1 MVGNAGAGKSL
12 LANILLKKNRFISK
26 FQAKQV
32 TTVFDEDS
40 IVEKGKELVI
50 IDVPGLLD
58 TDPEVEERN
67 IKQLQEAFKQHNKQ
81 IVMFVFNV
89 NGGGRITPTDL
100 STFVLL
106 FEAYKFNQ
114 QSVIFVVS
122 GVSNEVYSDK
132 EKLRDYESECDD
144 IISGYMFRHFVW
156 SNETVNNM
164 VLVPKFDNFKDGEFS
179 HDSVQAVSVRKNLT
193 EAINESVYHGHIQ
206 SKPIDLS
213 ANAMEKRIRE
223 IKAIIADLGRIQI
236 EQEFFGKIISHVFYP
251 AIEYGKSWGESFQTD
266 EYSTWSVKDKTDALI
281 NRMCAQ
287 NAVAAFTTGLLG
299 QASAVLSVGLTA
311 PMVIT
316 GQMIASVTATASL
329 QVALGSAVATI
340 YGKDPHNPITQFQI
354 IAIMLGGGFAEVLKQ
369 GYGAAGVKQLQQMLR
384 ANIITGANIKW
395 LNSMIY
401 KLMPSLGRHLF
412 VIQGAKIGLVRV
424 ADFLP
429 LIGPLF
435 NGLLDGGLCLA
446 HAKGMDFA
454 LFLGDDGLRAKR
466 WFNVE
471 L

>member
-223 IKAIIADLGRIQI
+223 ITAIIVEIDRLRKDK
-236 EQEFFGKIISHVFYP
+236 EFYGKIISRVFYP
-251 AIEYGKSWGESFQTD
+251 AIEYGKSWGESFQTY

-287 NAVAAFTTGLLG
+287 NALAGLATGLIKQAAFAAPMAITASVAA
-299 QASAVLSVGLTA
+299 QV
-311 PMVIT
+311 
-316 GQMIASVTATASL
+316 SL

-369 GYGAAGVKQLQQMLR
+369 QYGAAGVRKLQQMLR
-384 ANIITGANIKW
+384 VNIITGANVKW
-395 LNSMIY
+395 LNAMIY

-412 VIQGAKIGLVRV
+412 VFQSAKRV
-424 ADFLP
+424 FRLADYLP
-429 LIGPLF
+429 LIGPVI
-435 NGLLDGGLCLA
+435 NGVLDEAFCLA
-446 HAKGMDFA
+446 HARGMDFS
-454 LFLGDDGLRAKR
+454 LFPGDDGLRAKR
-466 WFNVE
+466 LFDVE

>member
-1 MVGNAGAGKSL
+1 
-12 LANILLKKNRFISK
+12 
-26 FQAKQV
+26 
-32 TTVFDEDS
+32 
-40 IVEKGKELVI
+40 
-50 IDVPGLLD
+50 
-58 TDPEVEERN
+58 
-67 IKQLQEAFKQHNKQ
+67 
-81 IVMFVFNV
+81 
-89 NGGGRITPTDL
+89 
-100 STFVLL
+100 
-106 FEAYKFNQ
+106 
-114 QSVIFVVS
+114 
-122 GVSNEVYSDK
+122 
-132 EKLRDYESECDD
+132 
-144 IISGYMFRHFVW
+144 
-156 SNETVNNM
+156 
-164 VLVPKFDNFKDGEFS
+164 
-179 HDSVQAVSVRKNLT
+179 
-193 EAINESVYHGHIQ
+193 
-206 SKPIDLS
+206 
-213 ANAMEKRIRE
+213 MEKRIRE